1 MENIDTAN
9 AQLVGMQGNLI
20 RVMMPKT
27 VMTKEEALV
36 HAAWLVSMAC
46 DDERFKEILQAVR
59 NT

>member
-9 AQLVGMQGNLI
+9 AQLVGVQGNLI